1 MLESLHLHGAS
12 DGFMP
17 HGYCLL
23 WLPELVGLHV
33 ASDALI
39 ALSYFSIPFAL
50 LHFVRRRQD
59 LAFKWI
65 FGLYAVFILSC
76 GVTHVLGIWT
86 LWQPAYWLDG
96 GAKAVT
102 AVASVGTA
110 LLTWQLIPRALALP
124 SPAALQQANG
134 QLHQEVA
141 QRQQAEAALRHANA
155 SLEQRV
161 AERTAEVR
169 AANLHLRESNEQLR
183 AALADKELLIKEV
196 HHRTKN
202 NLQMLCSL
210 LELQAEAIQSPEGK
224 EALEL
229 STNRIYAIARLYE
242 QLYRSM
248 RSGQVVLCEYLAG
261 LAKMFQETYRGSG
274 IVFRLPSNEG
284 IYLDMDRAIP
294 CGLILNEL
302 FTNAAKHAFPPG
314 TPGEV
319 GAQVTDLGDRIRLR
333 VWDNG
338 RGLPEDLDIQQ
349 TSSLGLRLVRILAQ
363 RLRAEVHIESY
374 EGAAFTL
381 TFPSAPE
388 Q

>member
-1 MLESLHLHGAS
+1 MGESLAAHSAFG
-12 DGFMP
+12 GFLP

-23 WLPELVGLHV
+23 WLPDLVGLHIV
-33 ASDALI
+33 SDGLI

-50 LHFVRRRQD
+50 LHFVRRRKD

-65 FGLYAVFILSC
+65 FGLYAAFILSC
-76 GVTHVLGIWT
+76 GVTHLLGIWT
-86 LWQPAYWLDG
+86 LWQPVYWLDG

-110 LLTWQLIPRALALP
+110 LLTWRLVPRALALP
-124 SPAALQQANG
+124 SPAALQHANQRLQQEVRQREQAQEALRQAN
-134 QLHQEVA
+134 L
-141 QRQQAEAALRHANA
+141 ALER
-155 SLEQRV
+155 RV
-161 AERTAEVR
+161 AERTAEVQ
-169 AANLHLRESNEQLR
+169 AANLHLQEGNEQLR
-183 AALADKELLIKEV
+183 AALADKELLIREV

-229 STNRIYAIARLYE
+229 STSRIYAIARLYE

-248 RSGQVVLCEYLAG
+248 RSGQVMLCEYLAG
-261 LAKMFQETYRGSG
+261 LAKMFQDTWHGSG
-274 IVFRLPSNEG
+274 ITFRLPQSRG
-284 IYLDMDRAIP
+284 IYLDIDRAIP

-314 TPGEV
+314 TTGEV
-319 GAQVTDLGDRIRLR
+319 GAEVVALGDQIQLR

-338 RGLPEDLDIQQ
+338 RGLPAGLDLQRAG
-349 TSSLGLRLVRILAQ
+349 SLGLRLVRILAQ
-363 RLRAEVHIESY
+363 RLKAEIHVENY

-381 TFPSAPE
+381 TFPSAAE
-388 Q
+388 A